1 MIPIT
6 LNQKSPA
13 RGFFDALPYLSNQI
27 INQFQT
33 MTLLSPTQGNGLSK
47 AVGITML
54 AFLFNTLLSPLSAQN
69 FESNILV
76 FEHFTNASCAPCA
89 QQNPTFQGLMRSN
102 PGKATAVRHHV
113 SWPGLDS
120 MYLANPVDPTV
131 RVNYYGISGVP
142 ALRLGRHALST
153 GMGQST
159 LETWYNVT
167 PANWIY
173 DIDTRLIGVGDS
185 LVPDSV
191 EVAGSVYS
199 LSTPDSTNRMVF
211 FLAEDSI
218 YYPPPGQPGGGLP
231 GSNGEKL
238 FPMVLRKIL
247 PDTNVLSVGSGAV
260 PTSIYFKYRLGA
272 RWRLP
277 HLYLT
282 GFVQNTVTK
291 QVHKGFKLRL
301 GYSIHTSVADEAIA
315 SAALKIY
322 PNPVTESC
330 VLELPISETLSWTDW
345 NIQVT
350 DIQGRMTSI
359 PRSQVSPIDANKI
372 QLDMSTL
379 NPGLYQ
385 LTVYSSNGNARY
397 SRKLL
402 KANP

>member
-1 MIPIT
+1 MI
-6 LNQKSPA
+6 K
-13 RGFFDALPYLSNQI
+13 F
-27 INQFQT
+27 
-33 MTLLSPTQGNGLSK
+33 LLSLGNRLPI
-47 AVGITML
+47 AVGASAL
-54 AFLFNTLLSPLSAQN
+54 AFVFTAWFTPLSAQN
-69 FESNILV
+69 FESNVLV

-89 QQNPTFQGLMRSN
+89 QQNPTFQGLIRAN

-131 RVNYYGISGVP
+131 RANYYGINSVP
-142 ALRLGRHALST
+142 ALRLGRHNLSIS
-153 GMGQST
+153 MGQST
-159 LETWYNVT
+159 LETWHNVT

-191 EVAGSVYS
+191 EVTGSVYS
-199 LSTPDSTNRMVF
+199 LATPDSTNRLVL

-247 PDTNVLSVGSGAV
+247 PDTNGITVGSGAM
-260 PTSIYFKYRLGA
+260 PTGINFKYRLGT

-301 GYSIHTSVADEAIA
+301 GYSIHTLVADEVLPG
-315 SAALKIY
+315 SSMKLY
-322 PNPVTESC
+322 PNPVAESC
-330 VLELPISETLSWTDW
+330 ILEFPDLQDHSLAEW

-350 DIQGRMTSI
+350 DIQGRISGI
-359 PRSQVSPIDANKI
+359 PSDWISFKDRNKA
-372 QLDMSTL
+372 QLDLSGL
-379 NPGLYQ
+379 NAGLYH
-385 LTVYSSNGNARY
+385 LTAWSSKGNTPYSG
-397 SRKLL
+397 KLL
-402 KANP
+402 ITKP